1 VLSCRDQG
9 LALALLSSPSGYAML
24 RIFRHYVSGL
34 TFVLLLGDVAVI
46 FGVFCVTEMS
56 SPWPG
61 YAPFTARFLEACA
74 AMTFILYLGDLYR
87 PRQAEGRR
95 ELVARVLI
103 CQAAASL
110 LLAAIGFAIPVLRLS
125 RSAFLQTFLLTTP
138 GLLVWRAALFG
149 AWSQQQMTIRVLVL
163 GTGQVGR
170 LIAGLEPTSSRPFR
184 IIGFLDD
191 APGAGD
197 MVPEGHALLGKVQDL
212 DVLVEETRPDIV
224 VIAQID
230 RRGCFP
236 TKALLECRLRGIQ
249 VEDWPTFYEK
259 ATGKILVTTIRPSWL
274 IFSDGFVKTPRTE
287 IIKRLFDVTM
297 SLTGLILSL
306 PLMILAAIAIKM
318 ESFGPIFYRQP
329 RLGQNGCVF
338 ILNKFRSMREDAEK
352 DTGPVWSAQQDPRI
366 TRVGAILRRTRLDE
380 LPQLFNVL
388 VGHMSFIGPRPER
401 PEFVAELQKQIP
413 YYMERL
419 AVKPGVTGWAQVRY
433 EYGSSVED
441 AVEKLQYD
449 LYYIKNLSLFL
460 DLLIVLNT
468 VQVVLFAR
476 GR

>member
-1 VLSCRDQG
+1 
-9 LALALLSSPSGYAML
+9 
-24 RIFRHYVSGL
+24 
-34 TFVLLLGDVAVI
+34 
-46 FGVFCVTEMS
+46 
-56 SPWPG
+56 
-61 YAPFTARFLEACA
+61 
-74 AMTFILYLGDLYR
+74 
-87 PRQAEGRR
+87 
-95 ELVARVLI
+95 
-103 CQAAASL
+103 
-110 LLAAIGFAIPVLRLS
+110 
-125 RSAFLQTFLLTTP
+125 
-138 GLLVWRAALFG
+138 
-149 AWSQQQMTIRVLVL
+149 VLVL

-170 LIAGLEPTSSRPFR
+170 LIAGLSETSTRPFQ

-191 APGAGD
+191 APGAAD
-197 MVPEGHALLGKVQDL
+197 MVPEGHLLLGKIQDL
-212 DVLVEETRPDIV
+212 DVLVEETRPDV
-224 VIAQID
+224 VVVAQID

-236 TKALLECRLRGIQ
+236 TKALLECRLRGVR

-259 ATGKILVTTIRPSWL
+259 ATGKILVTAVRPSWL

-287 IIKRLFDVTM
+287 IIKRLFDIAM
-297 SLTGLILSL
+297 SLVGLVLAL
-306 PLMILAAIAIKM
+306 PLMALAAVVIKL
-318 ESFGPIFYRQP
+318 ESAGPVFYRQP

-338 ILNKFRSMREDAEK
+338 ILNKFRSMRADAERES
-352 DTGPVWSAQQDPRI
+352 GPVWSTRRDPRI
-366 TRVGAILRRTRLDE
+366 TRVGSILRRTRLDE

-419 AVKPGVTGWAQVRY
+419 AVKPGITGWAQVRY

>member
-1 VLSCRDQG
+1 
-9 LALALLSSPSGYAML
+9 ML

-34 TFVLLLGDVAVI
+34 AFVLFLGDLAVIAAAVYVTELSSAWPGYGPFLARLVETSLILTFVL
-46 FGVFCVTEMS
+46 
-56 SPWPG
+56 
-61 YAPFTARFLEACA
+61 
-74 AMTFILYLGDLYR
+74 YLGSLYQG
-87 PRQAEGRR
+87 RQAVGGR

-103 CQAAASL
+103 CQAASAL
-110 LLAAIGFAIPVLRLS
+110 LLAAAGFAVPVFRLS
-125 RSAFLQTFLLTTP
+125 RSAFLEIILLTTP
-138 GLLVWRAALFG
+138 GLTAWRGALLG
-149 AWSQQQMTIRVLVL
+149 AWSQQQMTVRVLVL
-163 GTGQVGR
+163 GTGEVGR

-191 APGAGD
+191 APGAAD
-197 MVPEGHALLGKVQDL
+197 MLPEGHALLGKIQDL

-236 TKALLECRLRGIQ
+236 AKALLECRLRGIG

-259 ATGKILVTTIRPSWL
+259 ATGKILVTAVRPSWL

-287 IIKRLFDVTM
+287 IIKRFFDVSV
-297 SLTGLILSL
+297 SLAGILLSL
-306 PLMILAAIAIKM
+306 PLMMLAALAIKI
-318 ESFGPIFYRQP
+318 ESSGPVFYRQP

-338 ILNKFRSMREDAEK
+338 ILNKFRSMRQDAEK
-352 DTGPVWSAQQDPRI
+352 DTGPVWSVRRDPRI
-366 TRVGAILRRTRLDE
+366 TRIGSILRRTRLDE

-401 PEFVAELQKQIP
+401 PEFVAELQTQIP

-419 AVKPGVTGWAQVRY
+419 AVKPGITGWAQVKY
-433 EYGSSVED
+433 EYGSSIED
-441 AVEKLQYD
+441 SMEKLQYD
-449 LYYIKNLSLFL
+449 LYYVKNLSLFL